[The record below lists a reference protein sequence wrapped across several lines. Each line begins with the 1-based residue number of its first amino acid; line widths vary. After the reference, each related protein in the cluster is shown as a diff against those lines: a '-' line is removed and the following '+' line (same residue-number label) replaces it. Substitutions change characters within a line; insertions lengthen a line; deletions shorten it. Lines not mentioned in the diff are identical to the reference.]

1 MQLYNIPTPIIKH
14 FLTAV
19 EETGQYIGLCSLDI
33 SYESMENDYIR
44 KHFKMSTEMTG
55 ILINEINPLSSA
67 QGILKKDDVILAIDG
82 VPIGNDETSNLL
94 HTSILYHIDEFSQ
107 CVLHAV
113 PFRKKERI
121 NFEHLVTLKK
131 SGEAV
136 LLKVLRKGKEQEF
149 NIIVRHVSHLALYR
163 HVFFYQIIKSSSL

>member
-1 MQLYNIPTPIIKH
+1 MCSYIIPTPIIKH

-33 SYESMENDYIR
+33 SYQSMENDYIR

-55 ILINEINPLSSA
+55 ILINEINSLSSA

-94 HTSILYHIDEFSQ
+94 HTFYI
-107 CVLHAV
+107 V
-113 PFRKKERI
+113 P
-121 NFEHLVTLKK
+121 H
-131 SGEAV
+131 
-136 LLKVLRKGKEQEF
+136 
-149 NIIVRHVSHLALYR
+149 
-163 HVFFYQIIKSSSL
+163 